1 MAVRKG
7 YISESVHGG
16 RVVTHGKIED
26 LSQGFA
32 LSGGQSFSIYIRPRQ
47 SVTTAETVLSVKCAN
62 DTEFSEAPFQYSEW
76 SPLMVK
82 EIAPENG
89 ILDVCDI
96 YWGSGE
102 NVGG

>member
-1 MAVRKG
+1 MTARRG

-16 RVVTHGKIED
+16 RVVSHGKIAD

-47 SVTTAETVLSVKCAN
+47 SVTQVDTVLSVKCAN
-62 DTEFSEAPFQYSEW
+62 ESEFSEAPFPYNEW
-76 SPLMVK
+76 SPLMIR

-89 ILDVCDI
+89 ILEVCDI

-102 NVGG
+102 IVD